1 MNQSYNDSEESMLS
15 KIVTAIAIGVLFF
28 IGFYVIG
35 IYLLLSF
42 YYILPI
48 FIVLMV
54 IIYVFILRKVFTWK
68 AYNKVWVIS
77 SIVLVSG
84 AIAYAGS
91 LYYNDS
97 IRITQNQV
105 HVDLSEYEPFMKGS
119 KAAKLDTEASLQ
131 LEGPLLKIDGATAL
145 YPVYASFVQAVYP
158 EGTYDAYDSIV
169 ASTQTGNAYNRLLS
183 DKVDLIFAAGP
194 SERHEQLAE
203 DKGKELQLTPIG
215 KEAFVFFVNQKNK
228 IKNLSMT
235 EIKQIYSGEITN
247 WKDVGGK
254 NQQIEAYQ
262 REEDSGSQ
270 TAMQQFMG
278 DTRLM
283 DPLEEN
289 TISLMGGII
298 DEVAD
303 YKNSKKAIGYTFRY
317 YSTTMIGEKNIRL
330 LDIDGV
336 SPTIEH
342 IQDDSYPISS
352 EFYIVTAGSSNPNLE
367 PFIEWVLSSEGQK
380 LVEQSGYVP
389 LAPIE

>member
-1 MNQSYNDSEESMLS
+1 MNQPLNDSEETLSS
-15 KIVTAIAIGVLFF
+15 KIVTAIAIGILFF
-28 IGFYVIG
+28 MGFYVIG
-35 IYLLLSF
+35 IYLLILF

-54 IIYVFILRKVFTWK
+54 IIYAFILRKVFTWK
-68 AYNKVWVIS
+68 AHNNVWVIS
-77 SIVLVSG
+77 SIVLLSG

-91 LYYNDS
+91 LYYSDS

-131 LEGPLLKIDGATAL
+131 LEEPLLRIDGATAL
-145 YPVYASFVQAVYP
+145 YPIYASFVQAVYP
-158 EGTYDAYDSIV
+158 EGSYDAYNSIV
-169 ASTQTGNAYNRLLS
+169 ASTRTGNAYERLINGE
-183 DKVDLIFAAGP
+183 VDLIFAAGP
-194 SERHEQLAE
+194 SKKHEQLAE
-203 DKGKELQLTPIG
+203 AKGIELQLTPIG
-215 KEAFVFFVNQKNK
+215 KEAFVFFVNPKNK
-228 IKNLSMT
+228 IKNLSTT

-254 NQQIEAYQ
+254 NKPIEAYQ
-262 REEDSGSQ
+262 REENSGSQ

-278 DTRLM
+278 DTPLM
-283 DPLEEN
+283 DPLGEN
-289 TISLMGGII
+289 RISLMGGII

-317 YSTTMIGEKNIRL
+317 YSTTMIGEHNIRL
-330 LDIDGV
+330 LNVDGV

-342 IQDDSYPISS
+342 IQDGSYPITS

-367 PFIEWVLSSEGQK
+367 PFIEWVLSDEGQN
-380 LVEQSGYVP
+380 LVKQSGYVP
-389 LAPIE
+389 IK